1 MAIASDG
8 RELPSNSGWRWS
20 PPLLSLPE
28 GRLSRF
34 LLELFLVLGGYF
46 AYHLVR
52 GAVNGRVDVAF
63 ANAAVVIRLER
74 SLGIFWEAH
83 LQGLVLS
90 HDALVS
96 LFNWI
101 YIWGFLPVIGG
112 LALWIFFYRPRS
124 FALYRNAFL
133 ISGAIGL
140 IFFVTLP
147 VAPPRF
153 LPHLGFIDT
162 VTQKDNIYHILQN
175 PALVNEYAAM
185 PSLHLGWN
193 LLVGLAIFRT
203 TSLWYTKAFG
213 LLMPVLMLAAVVF
226 TANHYLLDTVAG
238 VAVVLA
244 ALWLAGL
251 LNRRFEGS
259 RFHAVLV

>member
-1 MAIASDG
+1 MAIASEG
-8 RELPSNSGWRWS
+8 RELPSKSGWRWS
-20 PPLLSLPE
+20 PPLPLLPE

-34 LLELFLVLGGYF
+34 LLELVLILGGFF

-52 GAVNGRVDVAF
+52 GAVNSRVEDAF
-63 ANAAVVIRLER
+63 ANAAGLIHVER
-74 SLGIFWEAH
+74 SLGIFWEVQ

-90 HDALVS
+90 HDVLVR

-101 YIWGFLPVIGG
+101 YIWGFLPVVGG
-112 LALWIFFYRPRS
+112 LALWIFFFRPRS

-140 IFFVTLP
+140 IFYITLP

-153 LPHLGFIDT
+153 LPDLGFIDT
-162 VTQKDNIYHILQN
+162 VTQKDNIYHLLQN

-193 LLVGLAIFRT
+193 LLVGLALFRT

-251 LNRRFEGS
+251 LNRRFQGTPI
-259 RFHAVLV
+259 HAVLV

>member
-1 MAIASDG
+1 MAIASEG
-8 RELPSNSGWRWS
+8 RELPSKSGWRRS
-20 PPLLSLPE
+20 LPLPSLPE

-34 LLELFLVLGGYF
+34 LFEVFLVVGGYF

-63 ANAAVVIRLER
+63 ANAAWLIRLER
-74 SLGIFWEAH
+74 SLGIFWEVQ
-83 LQGLVLS
+83 LQGFILS
-90 HDALVS
+90 HDVLVS

-101 YIWGFLPVIGG
+101 YIWGFLPVLGG
-112 LALWIFFYRPRS
+112 LALWIFFYRPHL

-153 LPHLGFIDT
+153 LPDLGFIDT
-162 VTQKDNIYHILQN
+162 VTQKDNIYHVLQN

-185 PSLHLGWN
+185 PSLHLGWS
-193 LLVGLAIFRT
+193 LLMGLALYRT
-203 TSLWYTKAFG
+203 TSLWYTKALG
-213 LLMPVLMLAAVVF
+213 LLMPILALAAIVF
-226 TANHYLLDTVAG
+226 TANHYLLDAVAG
-238 VAVVLA
+238 VVVALI
-244 ALWLAGL
+244 ALWIAGF
-251 LNRRFEGS
+251 LNRRFAGS
-259 RFHAVLV
+259 RFHTVLV